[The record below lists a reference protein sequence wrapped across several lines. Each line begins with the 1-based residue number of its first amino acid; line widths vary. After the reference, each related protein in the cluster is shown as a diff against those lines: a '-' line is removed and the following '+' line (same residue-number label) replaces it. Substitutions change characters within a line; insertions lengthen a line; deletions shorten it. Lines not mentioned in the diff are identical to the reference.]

1 MAPRSFSA
9 VNKVLGMSGLV
20 LLSVMGNTAMADVA
34 GTAPEAESVVDM
46 LSEGTVSG
54 SLRMRYYTDK
64 NAYFVKDLNQDTAG
78 YGGFVKYETAA
89 LNGFKLGGSLI

>member
-64 NAYFVKDLNQDTAG
+64 NAYFA
-78 YGGFVKYETAA
+78 
-89 LNGFKLGGSLI
+89 